1 MAGHVLMY
9 VCVFVCFDVKV
20 CTSVCMCVCVCGC
33 TFCTS
38 VPVLPVRAN
47 ECEAGDYACVSK
59 GTGTVPRS
67 CSARA
72 EGGMCTP

>member
-1 MAGHVLMY
+1 MFSCMCVYLYALMSK
-9 VCVFVCFDVKV
+9 CVHLCACV
-20 CTSVCMCVCVCGC
+20 CVCVCGC